1 MSRFETLRR
10 FTLSY
15 NLVKSTKKT
24 DSNIIYCIVT
34 ITVEVK
40 TTFLK
45 YESCISRSIPLPVL
59 PTGCI
64 NNFYL
69 DYLLAVYVS
78 EQGYEDDIHS

>member
-40 TTFLK
+40 TTFFK

-59 PTGCI
+59 P
-64 NNFYL
+64 NFYL